1 MVAGVIV
8 GISSAL
14 LWTAQGSIMLAY
26 PTEAQKG
33 LYISVFWVIL
43 NMGSIVGSA
52 IALGQNFDSKED
64 GGTFEQRGIPIHR
77 RV

>member
-33 LYISVFWVIL
+33 LYISIFWVIL

-64 GGTFEQRGIPIHR
+64 GGKFEQRGILIHR